1 MAGWLDIV
9 PGTRLPESELEY
21 TTSRSS
27 GPGGQNVNKVET
39 RVTLRFDVEGT
50 SALTEEQK
58 ALVRE
63 ALATRINK
71 EGVLR
76 VTAQRDRSQSAN
88 RVLATERFVDLLR
101 DALEPDAERKATKI
115 PKGSKRHR
123 LHAKKRRSEK
133 KRLRRSPK
141 WEE

>member
-39 RVTLRFDVEGT
+39 RVTLRFDLEGT
-50 SALTEEQK
+50 SALTEEQR

-63 ALATRINK
+63 ALATRISK

-101 DALEPDAERKATKI
+101 DALELDPERKATKI
-115 PKGSKRHR
+115 PKGSKRRR